1 MANESLKSRFLIAAP
16 TLRDPNFARSVILVC
31 EHSET
36 GTLGL
41 VINRPSTMWVSEAL
55 ADIPGTLDRTD
66 FLWQGGPVQPSSV
79 FILHDRPSIGGH
91 AVTDHLA
98 FGADIDLL
106 RRLLE
111 LPTEQCPRLRLYAGY
126 SGWGAGQLEFEMSQ
140 ESWIVAP
147 AQLEAVFSES
157 PDQVWSQVLRAMGG
171 RYAIM
176 AMTPPDPSLN

>member
-1 MANESLKSRFLIAAP
+1 M
-16 TLRDPNFARSVILVC
+16 
-31 EHSET
+31 
-36 GTLGL
+36 
-41 VINRPSTMWVSEAL
+41 
-55 ADIPGTLDRTD
+55 
-66 FLWQGGPVQPSSV
+66 
-79 FILHDRPSIGGH
+79 
-91 AVTDHLA
+91 TDHLA